1 MKRSEIRSF
10 VEEYLAHQGA
20 GLVRRGQGLLEVR
33 PAERGGAAE
42 LPRLLAFG
50 PEAHRQHPEAELV
63 AVGSAFLDQLVGEA
77 TRGGRY
83 TVVYEPAVPDPGP
96 PPRFRGLPA
105 IDGGRWG
112 RPRPGY
118 RPVFLFVYVAEFR
131 TIDVPDDLVLIG
143 LDPGRGEVLGDPG
156 VLIEHLRSGVTMPA
170 DGWEDPGALPSRGT
184 IQRSLALLDR
194 RLQRRARTFKEAATL
209 EIARE
214 TANIEAYYRRLID
227 EVRHPVGRG
236 RLTPEEESRRV
247 RALQLDWK
255 RRVQEVARFW
265 EAGVFVRLSALGV
278 VMRPCWLVPWRGAVR
293 GPAREAA
300 RGAARGQAARVGR
313 GVGKPFLAADIA
325 EGTLWQPRCPLCEGR
340 IRTRASALGADLVC
354 VGHTRADRPEAM
366 QVSTN

>member
-1 MKRSEIRSF
+1 VKRSEIRGF
-10 VEEYLAHQGA
+10 VEAYLARHGA
-20 GLVRRGQGLLEVR
+20 GLVRRGQGLLEVHPPSR
-33 PAERGGAAE
+33 EGSEAE

-50 PEAHRQHPEAELV
+50 LEAHRQHPEAELV
-63 AVGSAFLDQLVGEA
+63 AVGSAFLDRLVGEA
-77 TRGGRY
+77 TRASRY
-83 TVVYEPAVPDPGP
+83 AVVYEPVPPDPGP
-96 PPRFRGLPA
+96 APRVKGLPG

-143 LDPGRGEVLGDPG
+143 LDPTRGETLANPG
-156 VLIEHLRSGVTMPA
+156 ALLDRMRAEATAPA
-170 DGWEDPGALPSRGT
+170 DGWQDPGALPSRGT
-184 IQRSLALLDR
+184 VLRSLYLLDR
-194 RLQRRARTFKEAATL
+194 RLQRRARTFKEAATS

-278 VMRPCWLVPWRGAVR
+278 VMRPCWVVPWRGTT
-293 GPAREAA
+293 GGGG
-300 RGAARGQAARVGR
+300 RGAGR
-313 GVGKPFLAADIA
+313 PFMAADIA
-325 EGTLWQPRCPLCEGR
+325 GGALWQPRCPLCEGR

-354 VGHTRADRPEAM
+354 VGHTRSSGLE
-366 QVSTN
+366 VSAN